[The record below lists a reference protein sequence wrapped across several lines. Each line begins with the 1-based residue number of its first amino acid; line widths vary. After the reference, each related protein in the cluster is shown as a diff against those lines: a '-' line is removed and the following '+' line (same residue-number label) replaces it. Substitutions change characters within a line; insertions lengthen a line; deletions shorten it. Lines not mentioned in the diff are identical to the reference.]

1 MEDTMLK
8 PALAA
13 LLAASLL
20 LPAAA
25 QAVEASIQLELGTA
39 SDFERRAALYDCSAG
54 EPFSVTYI
62 NAAPNFIALVPVEG
76 EPEPLVFA
84 AVVAAS
90 GVRYAAGQWVWWTK
104 GVDASLYD
112 ITLGE
117 DADPV
122 LTCAE
127 LNNTP

>member
-1 MEDTMLK
+1 MVK

-20 LPAAA
+20 LPVAA
-25 QAVEASIQLELGTA
+25 QAVEASIQLELGTT
-39 SDFERRAALYDCSAG
+39 SDFERRTTLYDCSAG

-62 NAAPNFIALVPVEG
+62 NAAPNFLALVPIDG
-76 EPEPLVFA
+76 EPDQLVFA

-112 ITLGE
+112 VTLGE
-117 DADPV
+117 DAEPV

-127 LNNTP
+127 MNNTP

>member
-1 MEDTMLK
+1 MIKFT
-8 PALAA
+8 LAA

-20 LPAAA
+20 APTAA
-25 QAVEASIQLELGTA
+25 QAVEAALQIELGTA
-39 SDFERRAALYDCSAG
+39 SDFERRATLYDCSAG

-62 NAAPNFIALVPVEG
+62 NAAPNFLALVPIEG

-104 GVDASLYD
+104 GADASLQD
-112 ITLGE
+112 VTLGD
-117 DADPV
+117 DAEPV
-122 LTCAE
+122 LTCSE
-127 LNNTP
+127 MNNTP